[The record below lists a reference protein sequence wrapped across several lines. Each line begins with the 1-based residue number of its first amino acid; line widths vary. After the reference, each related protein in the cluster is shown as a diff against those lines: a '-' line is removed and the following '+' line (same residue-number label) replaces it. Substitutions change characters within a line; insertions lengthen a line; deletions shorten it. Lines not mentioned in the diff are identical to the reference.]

1 MSPVKHNL
9 SKTMTF
15 LTVNTAFLLFSNS
28 YSLRAI
34 TIRAFMQTSNMEFDV
49 QAKSKNKYFEHWRH
63 HSSNRVKLM
72 SVSSLLQSKINII
85 VLHRA
90 LQTWKAIKLQKEN
103 LQRVEQAMTRIYLHW
118 SKARIFRV
126 WHQVSQVG

>member
-1 MSPVKHNL
+1 
-9 SKTMTF
+9 
-15 LTVNTAFLLFSNS
+15 
-28 YSLRAI
+28 
-34 TIRAFMQTSNMEFDV
+34 MQTSIMEYDV
-49 QAKSKNKYFEHWRH
+49 QAKSKNEYFEHWRH

-85 VLHRA
+85 VLRRA

-103 LQRVEQAMTRIYLHW
+103 LQRVEQAMTRIYLHG

-126 WHQVSQVG
+126 WHQVSQVGEFFIT